1 MLAVLRCVAFD
12 VTVNVVALEPLYV
25 VLPPESPVPAVLS
38 VRVLGSLVVKSRAAS
53 TSSFVNAAAT
63 PVALNNSDWFVA
75 SLILNDGAVTWPV
88 TPKVVPTV
96 AALLTSKSS
105 NVLIFPVEFNVP
117 ELVTL
122 PLTLTENLLEPET
135 DKSKA
140 PPIFKL
146 PAITVFPVA
155 PATVNLL
162 VFNVKPPA
170 VDVKLPRKVALPL
183 VSIFNLVSAGL
194 PPEASLPNSSL
205 LKLAAIGFASFQ
217 A

>member
-1 MLAVLRCVAFD
+1 M
-12 VTVNVVALEPLYV
+12 
-25 VLPPESPVPAVLS
+25 
-38 VRVLGSLVVKSRAAS
+38 
-53 TSSFVNAAAT
+53 
-63 PVALNNSDWFVA
+63 
-75 SLILNDGAVTWPV
+75 
-88 TPKVVPTV
+88 
-96 AALLTSKSS
+96 
-105 NVLIFPVEFNVP
+105 IFPVEFNVP

-122 PLTLTENLLEPET
+122 PLTSTENLLEPET

>member
-1 MLAVLRCVAFD
+1 M
-12 VTVNVVALEPLYV
+12 
-25 VLPPESPVPAVLS
+25 
-38 VRVLGSLVVKSRAAS
+38 
-53 TSSFVNAAAT
+53 
-63 PVALNNSDWFVA
+63 
-75 SLILNDGAVTWPV
+75 
-88 TPKVVPTV
+88 
-96 AALLTSKSS
+96 
-105 NVLIFPVEFNVP
+105 IFPVEFNVP

-122 PLTLTENLLEPET
+122 PLASTENLLKPET
-135 DKSKA
+135 DKPKA

-155 PATVNLL
+155 PATVNLS

-183 VSIFNLVSAGL
+183 VSIFNFVSAGL
-194 PPEASLPNSSL
+194 PPEASLPNSSS